1 MNNEPHLLGIQLV
14 IFYAEIFEEKNFFL
28 EVPNF
33 PSVKKICKLSFQS
46 KITVLMNAFFFTQ
59 MFLREKQESFFHH
72 VENMQSKQNTLL
84 VNLYLSNVYIN
95 VKRPP
100 KKYITFYEEV
110 VINLG

>member
-1 MNNEPHLLGIQLV
+1 M
-14 IFYAEIFEEKNFFL
+14 KKM
-28 EVPNF
+28 
-33 PSVKKICKLSFQS
+33 SKKIFKLRFQG
-46 KITVLMNAFFFTQ
+46 KITVHINECIFFTK

-84 VNLYLSNVYIN
+84 GNLYLSNVYIN

>member
-1 MNNEPHLLGIQLV
+1 MH
-14 IFYAEIFEEKNFFL
+14 FF
-28 EVPNF
+28 P
-33 PSVKKICKLSFQS
+33 
-46 KITVLMNAFFFTQ
+46 TQ

-72 VENMQSKQNTLL
+72 VENMQSKQNTTLL